1 MAMTI
6 SFGESTGT
14 TMANWAFVLLVIS
27 LFLFFTG
34 FWRSIA
40 NKWNGFFGS
49 GLWTQ
54 SIANA
59 KATWNS
65 VPPAQTSFVQP
76 LPTTVPPLAS
86 MMPEGSTPAVVTP
99 AGVSSAG
106 PPVAA
111 ATSPVTK
118 T

>member
-1 MAMTI
+1 
-6 SFGESTGT
+6 
-14 TMANWAFVLLVIS
+14 
-27 LFLFFTG
+27 
-34 FWRSIA
+34 
-40 NKWNGFFGS
+40 
-49 GLWTQ
+49 
-54 SIANA
+54 
-59 KATWNS
+59 
-65 VPPAQTSFVQP
+65 
-76 LPTTVPPLAS
+76 